1 MIIFA
6 QSFVL
11 HFCVRADA
19 YPFFNFAPKRIK
31 EMEKLIYKNES
42 YAICR
47 LDKGNLYELAEFVV
61 RENYKHHIGV
71 FPPNPSRKKYILFI
85 KKNLIMLIIP

>member
-1 MIIFA
+1 
-6 QSFVL
+6 
-11 HFCVRADA
+11 
-19 YPFFNFAPKRIK
+19 
-31 EMEKLIYKNES
+31 MEKLIYKNES

-47 LDKGNLYELAEFVV
+47 LGKGNLYELAEFVV

-71 FPPNPSRKKYILFI
+71 SPPNLSMKKYILFI

>member
-1 MIIFA
+1 
-6 QSFVL
+6 
-11 HFCVRADA
+11 
-19 YPFFNFAPKRIK
+19 
-31 EMEKLIYKNES
+31 MEKLIYKNES

-71 FPPNPSRKKYILFI
+71 FPSESI
-85 KKNLIMLIIP
+85 KEEIYTVYQEELN

>member
-1 MIIFA
+1 
-6 QSFVL
+6 
-11 HFCVRADA
+11 
-19 YPFFNFAPKRIK
+19 
-31 EMEKLIYKNES
+31 MEKLIYKNES

-47 LDKGNLYELAEFVV
+47 LGKGNLYELAEFVV

-71 FPPNPSRKKYILFI
+71 SPPPNLSMKKYILFI

>member
-1 MIIFA
+1 
-6 QSFVL
+6 
-11 HFCVRADA
+11 
-19 YPFFNFAPKRIK
+19 
-31 EMEKLIYKNES
+31 MEKLIYKNES

-61 RENYKHHIGV
+61 RENYKHHIGF